1 MPDEER
7 TDLSYFKEYTKGI
20 SEATKSYRLIIIL
33 TNLFWCIAL
42 VLFLVF
48 AYCVPAEYSYS
59 QEQDFEGGYQG
70 QYIEESGR

>member
-1 MPDEER
+1 MSGEER

-42 VLFLVF
+42 SLFILL
-48 AYCVPAEYSYS
+48 AYCWPTEYSYS
-59 QEQDFEGGYQG
+59 QEQDFDNHYQG
-70 QYIEESGR
+70 QYVEESR